1 VSGLYC
7 LRIYGEWLIGDQ
19 INNGDDVAIE
29 LISDRIDGKNLFKTR
44 RQSTTFLHVGECK
57 GHMQENT

>member
-1 VSGLYC
+1 M
-7 LRIYGEWLIGDQ
+7 IGDQ